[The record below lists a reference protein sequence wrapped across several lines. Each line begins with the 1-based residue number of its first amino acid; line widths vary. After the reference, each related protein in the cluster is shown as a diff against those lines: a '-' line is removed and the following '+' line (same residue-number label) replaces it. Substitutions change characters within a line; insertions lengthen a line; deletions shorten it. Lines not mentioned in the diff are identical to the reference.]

1 MSGLLDLLSLGSLV
15 LLFTS
20 IYRKRPTLRVRYWLI
35 GWCLIL
41 VHFAGLLLRPVTD
54 PGRAAQ
60 DFLILAS
67 LVLGGIFFILSTTF
81 VRYVPGRWV
90 AVLVTL
96 SVPWLATTA
105 AACFLPDGSPLLSLS
120 AIAGEAATLMV
131 AWRIS
136 QRRPLLFLTLGLS
149 IVGCTGW
156 LSYGIVH
163 HHYGTPLDVML
174 TQVYV
179 LLALLYSFEVTRFT
193 AGVRTVILSLY
204 AWAAVWI
211 SAAAT
216 EALWPAVHVPEQL
229 WNLPKYLVAVGMIL
243 TLLEEEIIN
252 AEDAGAHY
260 RVLFESNPH
269 PMWMF
274 DTETLAF
281 LHVNDAAAQQYGYTH
296 EEFAQ
301 MTMADI
307 RPGEEF
313 SKLVADLKST
323 CENPLNGPWRH
334 QRKDGSFMLVDI
346 ASHQLEH
353 DGHKVTFALMQDVTE
368 RDRLHE
374 QLVHQANHD
383 ILTGLPNRALLEDRI
398 AQTIAHAS
406 RYGHK
411 AALLCLD

>member
-60 DFLILAS
+60 DFLILGS
-67 LVLGGIFFILSTTF
+67 LVLGGIFFILSTTL
-81 VRYVPGRWV
+81 VRYVSGRWL

-96 SVPWLATTA
+96 GVPWLATTA

-149 IVGCTGW
+149 ITGCTAW

-174 TQVYV
+174 TQVYL

-193 AGVRTVILSLY
+193 AGVRTVIFSLY

-229 WNLPKYLVAVGMIL
+229 GTCPSIW
-243 TLLEEEIIN
+243 LLW
-252 AEDAGAHY
+252 A
-260 RVLFESNPH
+260 
-269 PMWMF
+269 
-274 DTETLAF
+274 
-281 LHVNDAAAQQYGYTH
+281 
-296 EEFAQ
+296 
-301 MTMADI
+301 
-307 RPGEEF
+307 
-313 SKLVADLKST
+313 
-323 CENPLNGPWRH
+323 
-334 QRKDGSFMLVDI
+334 
-346 ASHQLEH
+346 
-353 DGHKVTFALMQDVTE
+353 
-368 RDRLHE
+368 
-374 QLVHQANHD
+374 
-383 ILTGLPNRALLEDRI
+383 
-398 AQTIAHAS
+398 
-406 RYGHK
+406 
-411 AALLCLD
+411 